1 MVDRRIALVEAAYDL
16 EIPRSEWL
24 TELGQP
30 MRESLD
36 GVSPYVFEVNQR
48 DGQFVLS
55 DYQSEDPRVAEQLRR
70 TVATLPPPMLQ
81 LFFGT
86 PLLATSSSD
95 VLASSGI
102 PFESTPLPA
111 LYAEVGFKD
120 VFAMSAFDPLGDG
133 VGLGVG
139 LREHS
144 NPSADQRVLWTQVAA
159 HVAAAFRLRRRL
171 GGRKPVEQ
179 ASAVLRTDGNL
190 DHAESGIDSEQ
201 RELLRQAVDRVE
213 RARVRGRAIDEA
225 LELWQ
230 SLIAGQWS
238 LADHFEGNGRRFYV
252 AVRNPP
258 EVADSKA
265 LTRREAEVVSYL
277 ACGTKTNTAAYAL
290 GLDQVTVRGYLHT
303 ALAKL
308 GMRSRTELI
317 ALRSML
323 LERRRIEPAAE
334 A

>member
-1 MVDRRIALVEAAYDL
+1 MADRRIAIVEAAYDL

-36 GVSPYVFEVNQR
+36 GVSAYVFEINQR
-48 DGQFVLS
+48 DGKFVLS
-55 DYQSEDPRVAEQLRR
+55 DHQSEDPRVAEQLQR
-70 TVATLPPPMLQ
+70 TVAMLPQEMLN

-95 VLASSGI
+95 VLGSGGI
-102 PFESTPLPA
+102 EFESTPLPA

-139 LREHS
+139 LRERS
-144 NPSADQRVLWTQVAA
+144 GPPQDQRVLWTQVAA

-171 GGRKPVEQ
+171 GGRKVVDE
-179 ASAVLRTDGNL
+179 ASAVLRTDGKV
-190 DHAESGIDSEQ
+190 DHAESGVDSEQ

-213 RARVRGRAIDEA
+213 RARARGRATQEA

-230 SLIAGQWS
+230 SLIGGQWS

-258 EVADSKA
+258 EIAESKA

-277 ACGTKTNTAAYAL
+277 ACGTKTQTAAYAL
-290 GLDQVTVRGYLHT
+290 GLDEVTVRGYLRT
-303 ALAKL
+303 ALNKL
-308 GMRSRTELI
+308 GMRSRAELI
-317 ALRSML
+317 AVRSML
-323 LERRRIEPAAE
+323 VERRRIEPAE

>member
-1 MVDRRIALVEAAYDL
+1 MVDRRIAIVEAAYDL
-16 EIPRSEWL
+16 EIPQDEFL

-36 GVSPYVFEVNQR
+36 GVSAYVFEINQR
-48 DGQFVLS
+48 DGKFVLT
-55 DYQSEDPRVAEQLRR
+55 DHQSEDPRVAEQLKR
-70 TVATLPPPMLQ
+70 TVATLPQEMLN

-86 PLLATSSSD
+86 PLLATASSD
-95 VLASSGI
+95 VLASGGI
-102 PFESTPLPA
+102 DFDSTLLPA
-111 LYAEVGFKD
+111 MYAEVGFKD

-139 LREHS
+139 LRERS
-144 NPSADQRVLWTQVAA
+144 GPPQDQRMLWTQVAA

-171 GGRKPVEQ
+171 GGRKAVEQ

-190 DHAESGIDSEQ
+190 DHAESGVDAEQ

-213 RARVRGRAIDEA
+213 RARVRGRATQEA

-230 SLIAGQWS
+230 SLIGGQWS

-258 EVADSKA
+258 AIADSKA

-277 ACGTKTNTAAYAL
+277 ACGTKTQTAAYAL
-290 GLDQVTVRGYLHT
+290 GLDEVTVRGYLRT
-303 ALAKL
+303 ALNKL
-308 GMRSRTELI
+308 GMRSRAELI
-317 ALRSML
+317 AVRSML
-323 LERRRIEPAAE
+323 LERRRIEPSGAA
-334 A
+334 

>member
-16 EIPRSEWL
+16 EIPQTEWL

-36 GVSPYVFEVNQR
+36 GVSAYVFEINQR
-48 DGQFVLS
+48 DGKFVLGEHE
-55 DYQSEDPRVAEQLRR
+55 SEDPRVAEQLQR
-70 TVATLPPPMLQ
+70 TIATLPQPMLS

-95 VLASSGI
+95 VLAGGGI
-102 PFESTPLPA
+102 EIESTLLPA

-139 LREHS
+139 LRERM
-144 NPSADQRVLWTQVAA
+144 NPPKDQRVLWTQVAA

-171 GGRKPVEQ
+171 GGRKAVEQ
-179 ASAVLRTDGNL
+179 ASAVLQPNGKL
-190 DHAESGIDSEQ
+190 DHAEAELDTEQ

-213 RARVRGRAIDEA
+213 RARARGRATQEA

-238 LADHFEGNGRRFYV
+238 LTDHFEGNGRRFYV

-258 EVADSKA
+258 EIAESKA

-277 ACGTKTNTAAYAL
+277 ACGTKTQTAAYAL
-290 GLDQVTVRGYLHT
+290 GLDEVTVRGYLRT

-308 GMRSRTELI
+308 NMHSRAELI
-317 ALRSML
+317 TLRSML
-323 LERRRIEPAAE
+323 MERRHIEPMGS
-334 A
+334 

>member
-1 MVDRRIALVEAAYDL
+1 MTDRRIALVEAAYDL
-16 EIPRSEWL
+16 EIPQSEWL

-36 GVSPYVFEVNQR
+36 GVSAYVFEINQR
-48 DGQFVLS
+48 DGEFMLG
-55 DYQSEDPRVAEQLRR
+55 DHQSEDPRVAEHLQR
-70 TVATLPPPMLQ
+70 TVSGMPKQLLQ

-95 VLASSGI
+95 VLAAAGVQLDN
-102 PFESTPLPA
+102 TLLA
-111 LYAEVGFKD
+111 TLYAEVGFKD
-120 VFAMSAFDPLGDG
+120 TFAMTAFDPLGDG

-139 LREHS
+139 LRDRID
-144 NPSADQRVLWTQVAA
+144 PPKGQRVLWTQVAA

-171 GGRKPVEQ
+171 NGRNPVDQ
-179 ASAVLRTDGNL
+179 ASAVLRTDGKV
-190 DHAESGIDSEQ
+190 DHLEPGVDADQ

-213 RARVRGRAIDEA
+213 RARARGRATDEA

-230 SLIAGQWS
+230 SLIAGEWS
-238 LADHFEGNGRRFYV
+238 LADQFEGSGRRFYV

-258 EVADSKA
+258 EIADSKA

-277 ACGTKTNTAAYAL
+277 ACGTKTQAAAYAL
-290 GLDQVTVRGYLHT
+290 GLDEVTIRGYLRT

-308 GMRSRTELI
+308 NMRSRAELI

-323 LERRRIEPAAE
+323 MARRRIEPVQA
-334 A
+334 